1 MTSRI
6 FTAGHR
12 TAGHGAYRIGVADLT
27 LPRAPT
33 QSVNAGFALAMLD
46 DQLRRLEAFL
56 EDWEMVHLEWQER
69 AGRNTVGMI
78 LTHLAIVETV
88 WVHIGGGGK
97 PVAREA
103 RVLATLGTGLEAAGM
118 PLRKKGRHPANLE
131 GRTLT
136 EYLAK
141 LERARAETRHQ
152 VTTWTDDDLR
162 KPVEAYGHT
171 FTREWVLYHLVEHFA
186 AHFGQIAMIAHAMR
200 DRGIEA
206 IPRRET

>member
-1 MTSRI
+1 
-6 FTAGHR
+6 
-12 TAGHGAYRIGVADLT
+12 
-27 LPRAPT
+27 
-33 QSVNAGFALAMLD
+33 MLD

-56 EDWEMVHLEWQER
+56 EGWETVHLEWQER
-69 AGRNTVGMI
+69 RGRNTVGMI
-78 LTHLAIVETV
+78 LTHLAVVETV

-103 RVLATLGTGLEAAGM
+103 RVLATLGVGLDAAGM
-118 PLRKKGRHPANLE
+118 PMTKKARHAANLE
-131 GRTLT
+131 GRNLP

-152 VTTWTDDDLR
+152 VATWTEKSLQDS
-162 KPVEAYGHT
+162 VSAYGHT